1 MQVVSRIIGVVL
13 ALCGFGFIAILGYV
27 CATEGWGSGFGAWTL
42 LGIGL
47 VLMLVG
53 WYYFRLDPGAL
64 DQVQPPSSLAR
75 FSIVHRRQLTAL
87 AQTGAVMS
95 LIHFGATCVGTVW
108 PGRWFLWPLGI
119 GAVVLQSIARRIADP
134 AANEQLSWSNV
145 PKLVRVVLQPIRKLG
160 DAAVLVMMVL
170 ICWNQWSG
178 ESLTGRAIYS
188 RGSRI
193 VATGYVALLY
203 VFEALFFRYGE
214 LRQAHSE
221 PGGQREG

>member
-1 MQVVSRIIGVVL
+1 MRVVSRIIGAVLVLCGL
-13 ALCGFGFIAILGYV
+13 ALLAIFGYV
-27 CATEGWGSGFGAWTL
+27 SATEGWPFDSAAWKAGAFFVMV
-42 LGIGL
+42 GCGL
-47 VLMLVG
+47 ILTGRHYL
-53 WYYFRLDPGAL
+53 RLDPSAL
-64 DQVQPPSSLAR
+64 DQVQPPSSLHR
-75 FSIVHRRQLTAL
+75 FSMVHRRQLIAL

-95 LIHFGATCVGTVW
+95 LIHFGATCVGTDW

-134 AANEQLSWSNV
+134 AASEHLGWSNV
-145 PKLVRVVLQPIRKLG
+145 PKPIRVVLQPIGKAG

-178 ESLTGRAIYS
+178 QSLTGSAIYS

-203 VFEALFFRYGE
+203 VLEALFFRYGE
-214 LRQAHSE
+214 IRQAR
-221 PGGQREG
+221 G